1 MSKNFIIPVLNKVID
16 QQGITQEE
24 EVSLGKSRLLSP
36 EPSIQ
41 KELNFFPTAYSAI
54 KNYCSDIGL
63 SEGQSLDLL
72 WKLWLPLALQIVAKK
87 EQKSSAIIQG
97 ILGLQGT
104 GKTTLS
110 TILRLLLNEL
120 GYHTVTLSID
130 DLYKT
135 YADRQQLQKD
145 DPRLVWRGPPG
156 THDVEIGIELLDQ
169 IREGKSPISI
179 PRFDKSAFNGM
190 GDRATPEII
199 NEKIDIL
206 LFEGW
211 FIGVQTVAE
220 SVFESPPPPITTE
233 ADRQFAKDNNRR
245 LKFYLPLWNRLD
257 GLIILSPVD
266 YRLSHPYSR
275 TEFGSLRMTIAQRL
289 RKEAEQK
296 MIAQGKSGMS
306 EAEIDQFV
314 EYFWR
319 SLHPELFITPLIES
333 KRGVDGVIEI
343 DANHF
348 PTKVY

>member
-1 MSKNFIIPVLNKVID
+1 MNSKNFIIPALSKVID

-24 EVSLGKSRLLSP
+24 VVSLAKSRLLSP

-41 KELNFFPTAYSAI
+41 KELDFFPTAYSAI
-54 KNYCSDIGL
+54 KHYCSDIRL
-63 SEGQSLDLL
+63 SEADRLDLL
-72 WKLWLPLALQIVAKK
+72 WKVWLPLALQIAAKK
-87 EQKSSAIIQG
+87 DQKPSAIIQG

-169 IREGKSPISI
+169 IREGKIPISI

-199 NEKIDIL
+199 HQPIDIL

-211 FIGVQTVAE
+211 FIGVQPVAE

-245 LKFYLPLWNRLD
+245 LTAYLPLWNRLD

-266 YRLSHPYSR
+266 YRLS
-275 TEFGSLRMTIAQRL
+275 QRL

-306 EAEIDQFV
+306 AAEIDQFV

-333 KRGVDGVIEI
+333 RRGVDLVIEI
-343 DANHF
+343 DENHL
-348 PTKVY
+348 PTKLS

>member
-1 MSKNFIIPVLNKVID
+1 MHQNSDIVLTLDKIINNQAITENDKIVLAR
-16 QQGITQEE
+16 
-24 EVSLGKSRLLSP
+24 SRLLFP
-36 EPSIQ
+36 QLSINKQ
-41 KELNFFPTAYSAI
+41 LNFFPNAYSVI
-54 KNYCSDIGL
+54 RDYCFDFGL

-72 WKLWLPLALQIVAKK
+72 WKVWLPLALKIATKK
-87 EQKSSAIIQG
+87 EQKSSAMIQG
-97 ILGLQGT
+97 VLGLQGT

-156 THDVEIGIELLDQ
+156 THDVDLGIELLDQ

-199 NEKIDIL
+199 HETIDIL

-211 FIGVQTVAE
+211 FIGVQPVAE
-220 SVFESPPPPITTE
+220 SVFQSPPSPITTE

-245 LKFYLPLWNRLD
+245 LTAYLPLWNRLD

-266 YRLSHPYSR
+266 YRLS
-275 TEFGSLRMTIAQRL
+275 QQW

-306 EAEIDQFV
+306 EAEIHQFV

-333 KRGVDGVIEI
+333 KQRVDGVIEI
-343 DANHF
+343 DANHL
-348 PTKVY
+348 PIKVY

>member
-1 MSKNFIIPVLNKVID
+1 MNPSNDIVLTLNKIINN
-16 QQGITQEE
+16 QAMTQEE
-24 EVSLGKSRLLSP
+24 EIVLAESRFFSQSSLRK
-36 EPSIQ
+36 Q
-41 KELNFFPTAYSAI
+41 LNCFPAAYSVI
-54 KNYCSDIGL
+54 KDYCSQIGL
-63 SEGQSLDLL
+63 SKADSLDLL
-72 WKLWLPLALQIVAKK
+72 WKNWLPLALQIVAKK
-87 EQKSSAIIQG
+87 DQKSSAIIQG

-110 TILRLLLNEL
+110 TILCLLLNEA

-135 YADRQQLQKD
+135 YADRQELQKD
-145 DPRLVWRGPPG
+145 DPRLIWRGPPG
-156 THDVEIGIELLDQ
+156 THDVKIGVELLDQ
-169 IREGKSPISI
+169 IRQGKTPISM
-179 PRFDKSAFNGM
+179 PRFDKSALNGM
-190 GDRATPEII
+190 GDRATPEMIHD
-199 NEKIDIL
+199 KIDIL

-211 FIGVQTVAE
+211 FIGVQPVAE
-220 SVFESPPPPITTE
+220 SVFQSPPPPITTE

-245 LKFYLPLWNRLD
+245 LEAYLPLWNRLD
-257 GLIILSPVD
+257 GLIILSPID
-266 YRLSHPYSR
+266 YQLSYKW
-275 TEFGSLRMTIAQRL
+275 

-319 SLHPELFITPLIES
+319 SLHPELFITPLIAS

-348 PTKVY
+348 PTNVY

>member
-1 MSKNFIIPVLNKVID
+1 MNSKNFIIPVLNKVID
-16 QQGITQEE
+16 QQEITQEE
-24 EVSLGKSRLLSP
+24 EVSLAKSRLLSP

-87 EQKSSAIIQG
+87 EQKSSVIIQG

-135 YADRQQLQKD
+135 YSDRQQLQKD

-211 FIGVQTVAE
+211 FIGVQPVAE
-220 SVFESPPPPITTE
+220 SVFQSPPSPITTE

-245 LKFYLPLWNRLD
+245 LETYLPLWNRLD

-266 YRLSHPYSR
+266 YRLS
-275 TEFGSLRMTIAQRL
+275 QRL

-319 SLHPELFITPLIES
+319 SLHPELFITPLIAS

-343 DANHF
+343 DAHHL